1 MIGKRPAA
9 TSLAPEGSGEADV
22 PGILTPD
29 QIETFQ
35 RDGLLILRDFYAPD
49 QVVPIQRAIYNII
62 GLVIDKYRLDIE
74 RAPFAPERFDDGY
87 QALIKANRK
96 YGAEVYDAVKQIP
109 AFVRLLGDPRHE
121 QVVSEL
127 RPGALRRKRTRRGVA
142 AAGAIHAPR
151 GAAASRTH

>member
-1 MIGKRPAA
+1 M
-9 TSLAPEGSGEADV
+9 

-29 QIETFQ
+29 QIESFQ

-121 QVVSEL
+121 EVVSEL
-127 RPGALRRKRTRRGVA
+127 RPGALPGIAGAGYGIRIDNPREEKFRANWHQEYPAQLRSLDGVA
-142 AAGAIHAPR
+142 LVEV
-151 GAAASRTH
+151 